1 MGEDVSED
9 VVGVHGT
16 RDFTEVVQGL
26 SGVHRHEVSRDAV
39 AEPVAHGLECGLGCG
54 QRFEVAQV
62 GDDELVPL
70 VVGAVLVQQGL
81 AQFVQARAG

>member
-1 MGEDVSED
+1 MSED

-16 RDFTEVVQGL
+16 RDFTEVVQSK

-81 AQFVQARAG
+81 AQFFQTRPG